1 MKVRMKLHLTGTR
14 NGLRWPEAGETKTL
28 PEGEALDLI
37 RAGLAEAVAEP
48 TPKVEKATPRKSTEK
63 RA

>member
-14 NGLRWPEAGETKTL
+14 NGVRWPEAGETKSL

-37 RAGLAEAVAEP
+37 RAGLAEVVAEEK
-48 TPKVEKATPRKSTEK
+48 PKVEKATPRKAAEK